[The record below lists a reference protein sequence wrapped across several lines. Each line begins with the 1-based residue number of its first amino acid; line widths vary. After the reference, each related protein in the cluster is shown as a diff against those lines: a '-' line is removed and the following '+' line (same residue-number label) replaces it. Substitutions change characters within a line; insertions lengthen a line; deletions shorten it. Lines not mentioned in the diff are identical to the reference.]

1 MKKLLFTSI
10 LLILSLSSFSQ
21 SYLGWVKKQAKF
33 REGPGID
40 YKVITS
46 LKQGKQIFII
56 SSETENNFYNIIDI
70 ATDKEGYLHK
80 SFVKIGR
87 QIKLNE
93 KDVFQSIGKSS
104 SFKPEVEIFNN
115 TSLTLSLK
123 LNEDKYSF
131 SPNEKKVIS
140 LSSENYN
147 YRASAPGV
155 IPLVGAKKF
164 ESNMKYSWEFYV
176 LTKRR

>member
-1 MKKLLFTSI
+1 MKKILLIIS
-10 LLILSLSSFSQ
+10 LLILSLPGFSQ

-33 REGPGID
+33 REGPGVD
-40 YKVITS
+40 YNSIGS

-56 SSETENNFYNIIDI
+56 SSESENDFYNIIDI
-70 ATDKEGYLHK
+70 ATDKEGYIHK
-80 SFVKIGR
+80 SFVKFG
-87 QIKLNE
+87 QKVKLNE
-93 KDVFQSIGKSS
+93 NDVFQSIGRSS
-104 SFKPEVEIFNN
+104 TFKPEVEIFNN

-123 LNEDKYSF
+123 LNVDKYSF
-131 SPNEKKVIS
+131 SPFEKKTIS

-147 YRASAPGV
+147 FRASAPGV
-155 IPLVGAKKF
+155 IPLLGAKYF